1 MKLTI
6 NREQLLYG
14 LTTVARAI
22 NDKHP
27 IPVLRNVKLEVN
39 ERGLSVIGSN
49 NELIIEHVVPFKID
63 SQVVIRN
70 SQEGVTLVSSRLLT
84 DIVRKL
90 EGRDVTIEVI
100 DSTLVQVDDGRS
112 NFRLNSINPEDY
124 PDVDLEK
131 IGESFVITGGDF
143 ANLVDQTA
151 FAASTREV
159 RPTLTAVNLTAR
171 DNELV
176 GIATDSFRM
185 AKKVVKLQESA
196 EFKVNVPAKI
206 LTEIARLVQDEQEV
220 EIHVTDKKAL
230 FYFNAT
236 TVSSR
241 LISGEYPSIENII
254 PDHYDYFLEANADE
268 LLRAMDRVSLLTT
281 NERESVVKLTMSE
294 EGGVQLSTRSLQ
306 TGSAIESLNTCQFT
320 GERLEI
326 SFNSNFVSA
335 AVRACKAQDVIIGF
349 VGEMKPFSVR
359 NVADNTHIQIVTPVR
374 TY

>member
-171 DNELV
+171 DNELI

-335 AVRACKAQDVIIGF
+335 AVRACKSQDVIIGF

>member
-268 LLRAMDRVSLLTT
+268 LLRAMDR
-281 NERESVVKLTMSE
+281 
-294 EGGVQLSTRSLQ
+294 
-306 TGSAIESLNTCQFT
+306 
-320 GERLEI
+320 
-326 SFNSNFVSA
+326 
-335 AVRACKAQDVIIGF
+335 
-349 VGEMKPFSVR
+349 
-359 NVADNTHIQIVTPVR
+359 
-374 TY
+374 

>member
-27 IPVLRNVKLEVN
+27 IPVLRNVKLEVD

-335 AVRACKAQDVIIGF
+335 AVRACKSQDVIIGF

>member
-335 AVRACKAQDVIIGF
+335 AVRACKSQDVIIGF

>member
-206 LTEIARLVQDEQEV
+206 LTEIARLVQDEQEI

-335 AVRACKAQDVIIGF
+335 AVRACKSQDVIIGF